1 MRRTGTFSP
10 VAQRTLPSDTVGH
23 VTDEMT
29 TGMQRNNDNR
39 NDAAMASAAGMP
51 RSIEVRGARVHN
63 LKNVS
68 VDVPLH
74 RIVGIAG
81 VSGSGK
87 SSLALGVLY
96 AEGSRRYLEAL
107 STYTRRRL
115 TQASR
120 AAVDEVLHVPA
131 SLALHQRP
139 AVPGVR
145 STFGTMTELLN
156 SLRLLFSRCASH
168 VCAHCGARN
177 RPTLA
182 VAAEQPFLCASCGE
196 RIVPPSAESLAF
208 NSAGACPTCSG
219 TGIVRTVNRA
229 ALVPDESKSIDE
241 GAVLPWGSLMWDL
254 MKQVA
259 GAMGVRTNVPF
270 KDLTAEERR
279 IVFEGPAVKK
289 HILYRPKKGDDFA
302 ELDFTYYNAVYTVEN
317 ALAKAKDEKGLKRV
331 AKFLTE
337 GECPD
342 CHGTRLSAAS
352 REPRV
357 GADWSDK
364 ATAAR
369 LMQGKA
375 QAEEYGLNLAQAT
388 ALTLDEAV
396 AWVRQVPGTM
406 PGEMQPM
413 ARNIVESFL
422 DVARR
427 LLELGL
433 GYLSLDRAGATL
445 STGERQRV
453 QLARAVRNRTTGVLY
468 VLDEPSIGLHPA
480 NVDGLLGVM
489 RDLKADGN
497 SVVVVDHDTRVLA
510 ACDHLIEMGPVA
522 GADGGHVI
530 AQGSVAEVAASAESR
545 IAPFIGVAGQHR
557 LRKPIDIEHM
567 FAFGH
572 IRLRTSAI
580 HTVKPLSVDIPRGR
594 LVAVTGVSGSG
605 KTTMVLE
612 SLIPSLKANADGTAL
627 PTHVVS
633 VEADGIMRANLIDS
647 SPIGANVRS
656 TVATYADIHDDLRRA
671 FARSETAKQAGFKAG
686 DFSYNTGK
694 LRCPACD
701 GTGSISLDVQF
712 LPDVTIDCPDCH
724 GSRYASAADAI
735 RCSFDKSSSA
745 ARSLPE
751 LMALSVDEA
760 LKVTGKLKKV
770 QARLH
775 TLHDLGLGYLTLG
788 EPTPALSGGEA
799 QRLKLASEM
808 GRAQSDAVFVFDEPT
823 IGLHPLDVQVL
834 LGVFDRLVAS
844 GATVVVIEHD
854 LDLIANADWLIDMG
868 PGGGESGGRI
878 VATGTPES
886 VAADPNSITGRYL
899 HIQS

>member
-1 MRRTGTFSP
+1 
-10 VAQRTLPSDTVGH
+10 
-23 VTDEMT
+23 
-29 TGMQRNNDNR
+29 MQRIRD
-39 NDAAMASAAGMP
+39 DARP
-51 RSIEVRGARVHN
+51 ESIEVRGARVHN
-63 LKNVS
+63 LKNVD
-68 VDVPLH
+68 VDVPLGEL
-74 RIVGIAG
+74 VGVAG

-120 AAVDEVLHVPA
+120 AQVDEVLHVPA
-131 SLALHQRP
+131 ALALHQRP
-139 AVPGVR
+139 AVPGIR

-156 SLRLLFSRCASH
+156 SLRLLFSRLASH
-168 VCAHCGARN
+168 VCPHCGAHN
-177 RPTLA
+177 EPTLN
-182 VAAEQPFLCASCGE
+182 VAAGLPIVCANCGKE
-196 RIVPPSAESLAF
+196 FHAPGAESLAF
-208 NSAGACPTCSG
+208 NSAGACPACAG
-219 TGIVRTVNRA
+219 TGIVREVNRA

-259 GAMGVRTNVPF
+259 GAMGVRTDVPF
-270 KDLTAEERR
+270 KDLTPKERD
-279 IVFEGPAVKK
+279 IVFNGPAVKK
-289 HILYRPKKGDDFA
+289 HILYKPKKGDDFA
-302 ELDFTYYNAVYTVEN
+302 ELDFTYFNAVYTVEN

-331 AKFLTE
+331 ARFLEEKT
-337 GECPD
+337 CPD
-342 CHGTRLSAAS
+342 CGGTRLSEAA
-352 REPRV
+352 RAPRV
-357 GADWSDK
+357 G
-364 ATAAR
+364 
-369 LMQGKA
+369 
-375 QAEEYGLNLAQAT
+375 GLNLAEAS
-388 ALTLDEAV
+388 AMTLDAAV
-396 AWVRQVPGTM
+396 DWVRGVPGSLGADM
-406 PGEMQPM
+406 RPM
-413 ARNIVESFL
+413 ATNICESFL

-433 GYLSLDRAGATL
+433 GYLALDRAGATL

-489 RDLKADGN
+489 RDLVVDGN
-497 SVVVVDHDTRVLA
+497 SVVVVDHDVRVLK

-522 GADGGHVI
+522 GAEGGHVI
-530 AQGSVAEVAASAESR
+530 AQGTVGDVAANPRSR
-545 IAPFIGVAGQHR
+545 IAPFLADGESVRERGCM
-557 LRKPIDIEHM
+557 PVSHM
-567 FAFGH
+567 FDLGH
-572 IRLRTSAI
+572 IRMTTSQL
-580 HTVKPLSVDIPRGR
+580 HTVKPLDVDIPRGR

-612 SLIPSLKANADGTAL
+612 SLIPALKARSAGEK
-627 PTHVVS
+627 PSEHVRS
-633 VEADGIMRANLIDS
+633 IDADGIERANLIDAT
-647 SPIGANVRS
+647 PIGANVRS

-671 FARSETAKQAGFKAG
+671 FARSDEAKAGGWKAG
-686 DFSYNTGK
+686 DFSYNTGR
-694 LRCPACD
+694 LRCPTCD

-712 LPDVTIDCPDCH
+712 LPDIDIECPDCR
-724 GSRYASAADAI
+724 GSRYAPEADSI
-735 RCSFDKSSSA
+735 HRTTKDG
-745 ARSLPE
+745 RELTLPQ
-751 LMALSVDEA
+751 LMAMSVDQA
-760 LKVTGKLKKV
+760 LAVTGDMRKV
-770 QARLH
+770 HARLT

-823 IGLHPLDVQVL
+823 IGLHPLDVRVL

-854 LDLIANADWLIDMG
+854 LDVIANADWVIDMG

-878 VATGTPES
+878 VAAGTPEQI
-886 VAADPNSITGRYL
+886 AADANSVTGRYL
-899 HIQS
+899 R